1 MFSEDTSNKLEHAIG
16 NLKIGLLLS
25 LAINV
30 VLIVLV
36 STLFDGTEGFC
47 DASSSS
53 ARESF
58 RFVFLFQILVNT
70 PTFVSYHLADKY
82 AETDAVDDGVRASFY
97 TFAAAFFLKIYM
109 TTRTFLNGPFDD
121 QMFVMLVGMFVLL
134 SFSAYVVI
142 ERYSRRHIIS
152 V

>member
-1 MFSEDTSNKLEHAIG
+1 MFSENSANNLENAIS
-16 NLKIGLLLS
+16 NLKMGLLLS

-36 STLFDGTEGFC
+36 GTLFDGTDGFC
-47 DASSSS
+47 DAASED

-58 RFVFLFQILVNT
+58 RFVFMFQILVNT

-82 AETDAVDDGVRASFY
+82 ADSDSPSEELRMSFLA
-97 TFAAAFFLKIYM
+97 FSSAFFLKIYM
-109 TTRTFLNGPFDD
+109 TTSTFLHGPFGDRAFLALVSL
-121 QMFVMLVGMFVLL
+121 FVVI

-142 ERYSRRHIIS
+142 ERYSRRYIIT